1 MTEMVTTEVPRVGSV
16 SPYTIRKE
24 KVFDYEF
31 FYRDSIQRGE
41 GRVPIPVQKVSTQE
55 LHQLELSMITEDR
68 TIPIGGASTPTT
80 ETTI

>member
-1 MTEMVTTEVPRVGSV
+1 MTEGSADLRYSKPKAASAKMTEMVTTEVPRISSI

-55 LHQLELSMITEDR
+55 L
-68 TIPIGGASTPTT
+68 
-80 ETTI
+80 